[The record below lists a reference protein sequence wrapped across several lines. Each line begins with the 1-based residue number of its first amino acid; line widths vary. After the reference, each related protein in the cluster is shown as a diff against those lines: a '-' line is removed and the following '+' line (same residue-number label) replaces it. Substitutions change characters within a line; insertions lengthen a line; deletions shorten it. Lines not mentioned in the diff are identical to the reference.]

1 MTIVHHEVRF
11 QPLAQVGLILL
22 ACLALF
28 FGMVSALL
36 PAWFIFSALLVP
48 AVAALM
54 LVWPEYGLTALVALT
69 CGLIHPAFVPRL
81 PLLGGSVA
89 ASDAAL
95 VMLALCAVWMVAAQ
109 GDKARAESVSVE
121 GARLLA
127 VALGLFGVSFL
138 VAVPVSLVIR
148 EVNPS
153 WVLGEARRLAYLL
166 ALPVAMVI
174 LRQPERQRRFV
185 ISIVVLGC
193 LFSIGQV
200 FQGIFNIPVFG
211 KTGSMTALETLG
223 REDHG
228 TTRSITLGI
237 EVIVFALLLTVG
249 AYVVGIIR
257 KTLFFTLSGL
267 LLLGIFLSY
276 GRTTFAVVAVCLV
289 TVVSWLNLRK
299 LSELIMLFVLA
310 ICIAA
315 SLTALLKP
323 KSLASIYY
331 RMTSI
336 DTEIESG
343 YSAQWRF
350 WEAEFIIPIIQKH
363 PFIGVGLGAD
373 YKGSSGSSK
382 LPDLNRYVHNG
393 YLYMAGKMGLPALT
407 FFLLAIATIFAM
419 GRRLAKGDASPEIR
433 VVSGACAAMMIS
445 FLLASV
451 TEPHFMEDYSLVLI
465 AIAGALVYLSAR
477 QATLARIP
485 GPADRRNRF
494 VKYGLRS
501 KAKWHR

>member
-1 MTIVHHEVRF
+1 MTSVHHGVRF

-22 ACLALF
+22 AFLALL

-48 AVAALM
+48 AVAV
-54 LVWPEYGLTALVALT
+54 LVLIWPEYGLTALVALT

-95 VMLALCAVWMVAAQ
+95 VMLALCAVWMVAAR
-109 GDKARAESVSVE
+109 GDQARAESIPVG

-138 VAVPVSLVIR
+138 IAVPVSLLIR

-153 WVLGEARRLAYLL
+153 WVLGEVRRLAYLL

-185 ISIVVLGC
+185 ISIVILGC

-211 KTGSMTALETLG
+211 EKGGMSALETLG
-223 REDHG
+223 REDYG
-228 TTRSITLGI
+228 TTRSTTLGI
-237 EVIVFALLLTVG
+237 EVIVFSLLLTVG
-249 AYVVGIIR
+249 AYVAGIIR
-257 KTLFFTLSGL
+257 KTLFFALSGL

-276 GRTTFAVVAVCLV
+276 GRTTFAVAALCVVI
-289 TVVSWLNLRK
+289 VVSWLNFKK
-299 LSELIMLFVLA
+299 LSQLVVMFVLA

-315 SLTALLKP
+315 SITALLKP

-350 WEAEFIIPIIQKH
+350 WEAELIIPKIQKY
-363 PFIGVGLGAD
+363 PMLGLGLGAD

-382 LPDLNRYVHNG
+382 NPDLNRYVHNG

-407 FFLLAIATIFAM
+407 FFLLAIATIFAI
-419 GRRLAKGDASPEIR
+419 GRRFAKSDASPEIR
-433 VVSGACAAMMIS
+433 IVSAACAAMMIN
-445 FLLASV
+445 FLLASI

-465 AIAGALVYLSAR
+465 ALAGALVYLSAR

-485 GPADRRNRF
+485 ATADTSDR
-494 VKYGLRS
+494 VAEHGLRS
-501 KAKWHR
+501 KAKWRP

>member
-1 MTIVHHEVRF
+1 MTGVHHGVRF

-22 ACLALF
+22 AFLALL

-48 AVAALM
+48 AVAV
-54 LVWPEYGLTALVALT
+54 LVLIWPEYGLTALVALT

-95 VMLALCAVWMVAAQ
+95 VMLALCAVWMVAAR
-109 GDKARAESVSVE
+109 GDQARAESIPVG

-138 VAVPVSLVIR
+138 IAVPVSLLIR

-153 WVLGEARRLAYLL
+153 WVLGEVRRLAYLL

-185 ISIVVLGC
+185 ISIVILGC

-211 KTGSMTALETLG
+211 EKGGMSALETLG
-223 REDHG
+223 REDYG
-228 TTRSITLGI
+228 TTRSTTLGI
-237 EVIVFALLLTVG
+237 EVIVFSLLLTVG
-249 AYVVGIIR
+249 AYVAGIIR
-257 KTLFFTLSGL
+257 KTLFFALSGL

-276 GRTTFAVVAVCLV
+276 GRTTFAVAALCVVI
-289 TVVSWLNLRK
+289 VVSWLNFKK
-299 LSELIMLFVLA
+299 LSQLVVMFVLA

-315 SLTALLKP
+315 SITALLKP

-350 WEAEFIIPIIQKH
+350 WEAELIIPKIQKY
-363 PFIGVGLGAD
+363 PMMGLGLGAD

-382 LPDLNRYVHNG
+382 NPDLNRYVHNG

-407 FFLLAIATIFAM
+407 FFLLAIATIFAI
-419 GRRLAKGDASPEIR
+419 GRRFAKSDASLEIR
-433 VVSGACAAMMIS
+433 IVSAACAAMMIN
-445 FLLASV
+445 FLLASI

-465 AIAGALVYLSAR
+465 ALAGALVYLSAR
-477 QATLARIP
+477 QATLTRIP
-485 GPADRRNRF
+485 ATADTSDR
-494 VKYGLRS
+494 VAEHGLRS
-501 KAKWHR
+501 KAKWRP